1 VNINEEKKRLRE
13 EITRLKMRLAEID
26 ETVEPTSQVCGHD
39 VVLDHLKKLSEEHN
53 LEGLCQLAGSH
64 NQYGWY
70 TTNIEPSKIRP
81 LLESGDTVRNFLEV
95 FTLADAWETLESA
108 YHKDVLVDENP
119 IVLKLMASGIINE
132 KHELTN
138 KGFTCYGVLGHLAF
152 NMNKKLEIEKAI
164 EIFKE
169 VYEVTHIE
177 FGEKSN
183 YDEESFLILLR
194 ESNGYERLNKKGISN
209 ADLVK
214 YLNQTNV

>member
-1 VNINEEKKRLRE
+1 MNINEEKKRLRE
-13 EITRLKMRLAEID
+13 EITRLKMRLSEID

-39 VVLDHLKKLSEEHN
+39 VVLDHLKKLCEEHN

-70 TTNIEPSKIRP
+70 TTNIEPSKIKP
-81 LLESGDTVRNFLEV
+81 LLESGDAVRDFLEV
-95 FTLADAWETLESA
+95 FTVAEAWETLESA
-108 YHKDVLVDENP
+108 YRKEAPIDGNP
-119 IVLKLMASGIINE
+119 IVLKLIDSGLINE
-132 KHELTN
+132 NHELTN

-169 VYEVTHIE
+169 VYEVTQIE
-177 FGEKSN
+177 FGEKLN
-183 YDEESFLILLR
+183 YTEKSFINLLIES
-194 ESNGYERLNKKGISN
+194 SGYERLNKKGISN
-209 ADLVK
+209 VDLVK